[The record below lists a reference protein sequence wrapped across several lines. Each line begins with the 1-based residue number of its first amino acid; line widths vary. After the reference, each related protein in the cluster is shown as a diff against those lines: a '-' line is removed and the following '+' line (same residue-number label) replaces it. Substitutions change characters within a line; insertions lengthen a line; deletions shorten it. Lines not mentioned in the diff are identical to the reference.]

1 MITGEEIVTEARS
14 WIGTPWK
21 HAQALKGVGCDC
33 IGLVGGVAAN
43 VGITDDWYTDASRA
57 FKGYGRMPEAAKIA
71 AGCERWMTPVAF
83 HALQLG
89 DILVMRFE
97 KEAQHFGILSQL
109 HPRYMIHAYAQA
121 RRVGENR
128 IDEAWS
134 QRIIAVYRFKGVA

>member
-1 MITGEEIVTEARS
+1 MISGEDIVAEARA

-43 VGITDDWYTDASRA
+43 VGITDDWMTDASRV
-57 FKGYGRMPEAAKIA
+57 FKGYGRLPEVAKIE
-71 AGCERWMTPVAF
+71 AGCAKWMNPVAF
-83 HALQLG
+83 DRLQLG

-97 KEAQHFGILSQL
+97 KEPQHFGILSQL
-109 HPRYMIHAYAQA
+109 HPRYMVHAYAQA

-128 IDEAWS
+128 IDEIWS
-134 QRIIAVYRFKGVA
+134 QRIVAAFRFKGVA